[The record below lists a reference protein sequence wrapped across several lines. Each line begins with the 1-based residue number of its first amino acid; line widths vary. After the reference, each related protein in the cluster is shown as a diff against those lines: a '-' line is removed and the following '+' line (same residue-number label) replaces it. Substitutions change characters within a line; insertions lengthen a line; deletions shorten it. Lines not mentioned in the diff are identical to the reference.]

1 MIDII
6 KSETRGKANHGWLQS
21 RHTFSFA
28 NYYNPARMG
37 FSHLRVINDDTV
49 QGGRGFDTHGH
60 RDMEIISYVLEG
72 EIEHQDN
79 QGNKRRLP
87 AGEFQLLSAG
97 SGIKHSEY
105 NANNSESLNFL
116 QIWIEPDVRNGKP
129 SYQQKNFGQKWG
141 LTKVISKNG
150 DDGSLLIKQ
159 DATLSQ
165 LFMRPNQHELVTIKQ
180 GHSVYV
186 HVIAGKIKID
196 GQRLKA
202 GDGAKINKQLK
213 VDITSDSDNKVQA
226 LIFDLG

>member
-37 FSHLRVINDDTV
+37 VSHLRVINDDTV

-60 RDMEIISYVLEG
+60 RNMEIISYVLEG

-79 QGNKRRLP
+79 QGNRRRLP
-87 AGEFQLLSAG
+87 AGEFQLVSAG

-105 NANNSESLNFL
+105 NASNSESLNFL

-165 LFMRPNQHELVTIKQ
+165 LFMRPNQHELLTIKR

-186 HVIAGKIKID
+186 HVIKGAIKVD
-196 GQRLKA
+196 GQLCQP
-202 GDGAKINKQLK
+202 GDGAEINNQLE
-213 VDITSDSDNKVQA
+213 INMASAGENTAQA
-226 LIFDLG
+226 LIFDFG